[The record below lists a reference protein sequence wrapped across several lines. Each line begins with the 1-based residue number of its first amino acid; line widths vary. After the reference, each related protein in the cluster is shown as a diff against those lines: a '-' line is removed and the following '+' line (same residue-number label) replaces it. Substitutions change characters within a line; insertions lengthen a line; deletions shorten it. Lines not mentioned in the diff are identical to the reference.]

1 MERWY
6 ASDSKVR
13 SLSQRTQQAAVCRAK
28 SMRAGDREL
37 PPLPLVL
44 LPSWHAILF
53 HLYPCRN
60 QPSSLVCPPLA
71 AFPPLF
77 LSFVRILLRISGYTN
92 AVGHAHPRFKSTTTI
107 PGCVTVP
114 VPFPISRFPFLLSS
128 FTFTKTLLTPHGL
141 ISSTIFIK
149 VFTLNELDVSLHL
162 YCLS

>member
-37 PPLPLVL
+37 PPLSYFFPHDMLSSSTSTRAVTNPLLSRVL
-44 LPSWHAILF
+44 LL
-53 HLYPCRN
+53 
-60 QPSSLVCPPLA
+60 QPSLLS
-71 AFPPLF
+71 FY
-77 LSFVRILLRISGYTN
+77 LSFVSCCESPDIQTRLVMLTLASIHHYHSRLRYGSCSLS
-92 AVGHAHPRFKSTTTI
+92 H
-107 PGCVTVP
+107 
-114 VPFPISRFPFLLSS
+114 FPLPLSS

-149 VFTLNELDVSLHL
+149 VFTLNELDASLHL

>member
-37 PPLPLVL
+37 PPPLVL

-53 HLYPCRN
+53 HLYRAVTNPLLSRVLLL
-60 QPSSLVCPPLA
+60 QPSLLS
-71 AFPPLF
+71 FY
-77 LSFVRILLRISGYTN
+77 LSFVSCCESPDIQTRLVMLTLASIHHYHSRLRYGSCSLS
-92 AVGHAHPRFKSTTTI
+92 H
-107 PGCVTVP
+107 
-114 VPFPISRFPFLLSS
+114 FPLPLSS

-149 VFTLNELDVSLHL
+149 VFTLNELDASLHL